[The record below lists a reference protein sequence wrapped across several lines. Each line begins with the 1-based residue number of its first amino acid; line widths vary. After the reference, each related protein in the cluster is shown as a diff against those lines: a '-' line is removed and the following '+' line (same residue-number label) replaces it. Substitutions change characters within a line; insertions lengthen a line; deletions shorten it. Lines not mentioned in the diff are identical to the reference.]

1 MEKLEALNLDEN
13 ERQVL
18 QQIFNNRYISR
29 IQISKNLEINKATIS
44 NLLNR
49 LKLKKLVTEVGQGDS
64 TKSGGRKPILL
75 EVNKHFGYTISIDIA
90 YHSIEILYSYFDG
103 ETMKHQS
110 VPLESNKMSDI
121 IAMIKQYVNAD
132 AYYET
137 EFGLLGVAI
146 SVHGIV
152 NEQQEIID
160 LPFHDLEDISIV
172 EAIKQVTNVP
182 VILENEA
189 NLSAIYERDY
199 QGNLEINNLI
209 SLSIHKGIGAGLIID
224 KKLYRGNAGQAGE
237 IGKTLISNVATDEPT
252 YLKIEDLCSQEAIIQ
267 HLTKQLNTTM
277 TVDKVKKHY
286 VEGDYTVTQT
296 LELFC
301 KRIAVLVHN
310 LNSQMNPEMIYIN
323 CPLINEIPEL
333 LEKIKHMS
341 CKFNSNNNNVA
352 ITSNVQY
359 ATLMGA
365 AIAITQQILDVH
377 DIKLNFK

>member
-1 MEKLEALNLDEN
+1 
-13 ERQVL
+13 
-18 QQIFNNRYISR
+18 
-29 IQISKNLEINKATIS
+29 
-44 NLLNR
+44 
-49 LKLKKLVTEVGQGDS
+49 
-64 TKSGGRKPILL
+64 
-75 EVNKHFGYTISIDIA
+75 
-90 YHSIEILYSYFDG
+90 
-103 ETMKHQS
+103 MKHQS

-224 KKLYRGNAGQAGE
+224 KKLYR
-237 IGKTLISNVATDEPT
+237 
-252 YLKIEDLCSQEAIIQ
+252 
-267 HLTKQLNTTM
+267 
-277 TVDKVKKHY
+277 
-286 VEGDYTVTQT
+286 
-296 LELFC
+296 
-301 KRIAVLVHN
+301 
-310 LNSQMNPEMIYIN
+310 EMR
-323 CPLINEIPEL
+323 
-333 LEKIKHMS
+333 
-341 CKFNSNNNNVA
+341 
-352 ITSNVQY
+352 TSRRNR
-359 ATLMGA
+359 
-365 AIAITQQILDVH
+365 
-377 DIKLNFK
+377 